1 MFFAF
6 EESAPQIIR
15 NMRSIGIDLDPW
27 VKKGLLRFHTD
38 RPSVYGLE
46 AHLLTMHKAITEFKP
61 AVVAVDPVT
70 NLINLGSPLD
80 VKAML
85 TRLMDF
91 LKMNQITAMLTN
103 LTSGGGALEQT
114 DVAISSLAD
123 TWLTLRDMEVGGE
136 RNRGL
141 YILKSRG
148 IAHSNQ
154 IREFLLTDRGIDLL
168 DVYVGPS
175 GVITGTARLSR
186 ELQEKEAEIARQEEF
201 ELKKRGL
208 ETRQKALEAQVAA
221 LQAELEAGKGD
232 LKRIM
237 NQEKEWQRQVNQERK
252 AMGRMRKADSLT
264 VQEGARRKSG
274 RGGLR

>member
-15 NMRSIGIDLDPW
+15 NMRSIGIDLEPW
-27 VKKGLLRFHTD
+27 VKKGLLKFHTD

-46 AHLLTMHKAITEFKP
+46 AHLLTMHKVISEFKP

-70 NLINLGSPLD
+70 NLISLGSPLD

-91 LKMNQITAMLTN
+91 LKMNQITTMFTN
-103 LTSGGGALEQT
+103 LTSGGGSLEQT
-114 DVAISSLAD
+114 DVGISSLVD
-123 TWLTLRDMEVGGE
+123 TWLLLRDMEVGGE

-141 YILKSRG
+141 HILKSRG
-148 IAHSNQ
+148 MAHSNQ

-175 GVITGTARLSR
+175 GVLTGSARLSR
-186 ELQEKEAEIARQEEF
+186 ELQEKEAEVARQEEIG
-201 ELKKRGL
+201 LKKRGL
-208 ETRQKALEAQVAA
+208 ETRQKALEAQIAA
-221 LQAELEAGKGD
+221 LHAEIEAGKGD
-232 LKRIM
+232 LKRIV
-237 NQEKEWQRQVNQERK
+237 NQEKERERRIAEERR
-252 AMGRMRKADSLT
+252 AMGSIRKADSLT
-264 VQEGARRKSG
+264 GRETARRKSG
-274 RGGLR
+274 KGA